1 MDVKL
6 TGPSGIPYLT
16 QGSIKNYS
24 SLKFYA
30 ENGDIVKVN
39 PVMLAAL
46 NSSIVDTIADFEI
59 DDCCVITEFSKNELE
74 EINQFSW
81 TGQCKNLNTFIA
93 LGIDLNAVF
102 YQENLLDFKV
112 EVKDED
118 NNETMD
124 TFDDHYDDAT
134 SLSPLININTT
145 KKKCGEKNWTEEHQK
160 LFETYE
166 LPKPL
171 KEFKVDLKAVTLKSK
186 SKTSTN
192 SSTEIDYN
200 KKYGCH
206 LCTSRFTSNQNLQ
219 SHLIK
224 LHSEHYNC
232 LFCKKAFALD
242 QEEEFKR
249 HMFRH
254 ENKVVT
260 TSEND
265 SNNKDFSNDK
275 PCTDCVDSNKQNC
288 KLHLENS
295 KQKSTMVPKPLVQ
308 KKRKKSVPVKKVC
321 EECGSH
327 VTNLKIHMSTVH
339 GVAKYACPQCSI
351 SFKTTDYLKTHID
364 WVHVK
369 VPCSECGVMVGRR
382 KMPRHIREKH
392 TAMDDRK
399 FKCGTCGKGFTSNAK
414 LKDHTNI
421 HTGEKPYKCKFC
433 NACFASIG
441 NHAMHQRSHLGHRR
455 SK

>member
-16 QGSIKNYS
+16 QCSIKNYS

-30 ENGDIVKVN
+30 ENGDIVKMN

-46 NSSIVDTIADFEI
+46 NSSIVDTIANLEI

-81 TGQCKNLNTFIA
+81 TGQCKSLNTFIA

-134 SLSPLININTT
+134 TLSPLININTT
-145 KKKCGEKNWTEEHQK
+145 KRKCGEKNWTEEHQK

-171 KEFKVDLKAVTLKSK
+171 KEFKVTALKTK
-186 SKTSTN
+186 SKTSTNN
-192 SSTEIDYN
+192 SSTEIDYS

-206 LCTSRFTSNQNLQ
+206 LCSSRFTSNQNLQ

-232 LFCKKAFALD
+232 SFCKKAFALD
-242 QEEEFKR
+242 QEDEFKR

-265 SNNKDFSNDK
+265 SKNKDFSSDK
-275 PCTDCVDSNKQNC
+275 PCTDCVDSTNQNC
-288 KLHLENS
+288 KLHEENS
-295 KQKSTMVPKPLVQ
+295 KQNSRLPKPLVQ

-392 TAMDDRK
+392 TAMDERK